1 MPKRKDLKKILV
13 VGAGPIIIGQACEF
27 DYSGTQACKALK
39 DEGYKVVLINSN
51 PATIM
56 TDPDVADK
64 TYIEPITL
72 EVLEKILKKEKP
84 DAILPTMGGQTA
96 LNLAMEAEK
105 KGVLKKYKIF
115 SSSKNLQ
122 SFKNNIKKLS
132 LTTPV
137 KKIFEAINSH
147 SSKSEIRYVG
157 GCLRKI
163 LNNEKV
169 DDIDLATNLNP
180 LEVSETLKKNNI
192 NFYESGIE
200 HGTITAIIDNHKF
213 EITSLREDIFTDGR
227 HARVKFSKDWKKDA
241 ARRDFTI
248 NSIYADLDGNLFDP
262 YNGKK
267 DIEKGQVSFIG
278 DPEKRI
284 KEDYLRILRYLRFFL
299 NYSKQPHEEGIIKII
314 KINIKGISIISK
326 ERLLDELKKLLR
338 SNQLEK
344 LSKDIFSIDL
354 ILLIFPEL
362 KNIKRVLYA
371 IKDKNKAFINL
382 DFMFILFSMIID
394 ETDNLEYFLYKYNIS
409 KKDQKRAY
417 AINGFYNDKSGSK
430 TLNE

>member
-1 MPKRKDLKKILV
+1 MKN
-13 VGAGPIIIGQACEF
+13 F
-27 DYSGTQACKALK
+27 F
-39 DEGYKVVLINSN
+39 N
-51 PATIM
+51 
-56 TDPDVADK
+56 
-64 TYIEPITL
+64 
-72 EVLEKILKKEKP
+72 
-84 DAILPTMGGQTA
+84 
-96 LNLAMEAEK
+96 
-105 KGVLKKYKIF
+105 KIF
-115 SSSKNLQ
+115 SSSKNLY

-137 KKIFEAINSH
+137 KKIFEPISSH
-147 SSKSEIRYVG
+147 SSESEIRYVG

-180 LEVSETLKKNNI
+180 LEVSEILKKNNI
-192 NFYESGIE
+192 NFYESGIS
-200 HGTITAIIDNHKF
+200 HGTITAIIDDYKF

-227 HARVKFSKDWKKDA
+227 RAKVKFSKDWKKDA

-267 DIEKGQVSFIG
+267 DIEIGQVSFIG

-299 NYSKQPHEEGIIKII
+299 DYSKQPHKEEIIKII
-314 KINIKGISIISK
+314 KINISGISIISK
-326 ERLLDELKKLLR
+326 ERLLDELKKLLK

-344 LSKDIFSIDL
+344 LSKDKFSIDL

-362 KNIKRVLYA
+362 KNIKSIIDS
-371 IKDKNKAFINL
+371 IKVKKELFADL
-382 DFMFILFSMIID
+382 DFIFTLFLMIID

-417 AINGFYNDKSGSK
+417 AINNFYNEKNGSK
-430 TLNE
+430 TLNESNLNKVLYYNGKQAVLDILNFKIIKTKKADKKLLSLLELYKNKVTPSLPVGADLLMTRYKIPEGRQLGSMLKLIEEEWVRNNFEISDKQIDNIVKG

>member
-1 MPKRKDLKKILV
+1 MKN
-13 VGAGPIIIGQACEF
+13 F
-27 DYSGTQACKALK
+27 F
-39 DEGYKVVLINSN
+39 N
-51 PATIM
+51 
-56 TDPDVADK
+56 
-64 TYIEPITL
+64 
-72 EVLEKILKKEKP
+72 
-84 DAILPTMGGQTA
+84 
-96 LNLAMEAEK
+96 
-105 KGVLKKYKIF
+105 KIF
-115 SSSKNLQ
+115 SSSKNLY

-132 LTTPV
+132 STTPV
-137 KKIFEAINSH
+137 KKIFEAFSTH
-147 SSKSEIRYVG
+147 SSESEIRYVG

-200 HGTITAIIDNHKF
+200 HGTITAIIDNYKF

-227 HARVKFSKDWKKDA
+227 HAKVKFSKDWKKDA

-262 YNGKK
+262 YSGKK
-267 DIEKGQVSFIG
+267 DIEIGQVRFIG

-299 NYSKQPHEEGIIKII
+299 NYSKQPHKEEIIKVI
-314 KINIKGISIISK
+314 KINISGISIISK
-326 ERLLDELKKLLR
+326 ERLLDELKKLLK

-344 LSKDIFSIDL
+344 LSKDKFSIDL

-362 KNIKRVLYA
+362 KNIKSVINA
-371 IKDKNKAFINL
+371 IKVKKELFVNL
-382 DFMFILFSMIID
+382 DFIFILFLMIID

-417 AINGFYNDKSGSK
+417 AINNFYNGKDGLK
-430 TLNE
+430 TLDEANLNKVLYYEGKQAVLDILNFKIIKIKKVDKKLLSLLELYKNKVTPSLPVGANLLMTRYKIPEGRQLGALLKLIEDEWVRNNFKISDKQIDNIVKG